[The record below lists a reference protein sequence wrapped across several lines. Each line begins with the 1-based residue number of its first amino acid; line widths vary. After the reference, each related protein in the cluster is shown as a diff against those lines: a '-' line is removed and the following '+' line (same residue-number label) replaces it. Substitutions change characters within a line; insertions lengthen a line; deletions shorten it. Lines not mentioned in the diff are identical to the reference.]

1 MNKLTMLL
9 FLCIVPIILI
19 LVIVYSKDKNKESLP
34 LLIRLFVLGIAACF
48 LTLFISKN
56 MSYIFP
62 FMQKSF
68 SEKDFL
74 SKILYAFIGVALVE
88 EFSKWIFVF
97 WQGYTSKR
105 FDEIYDIIVYSV
117 FVSLGFAFYEN
128 FLYVFNYG
136 TVKTALLRAILSIPA
151 HACTAI
157 FMGYYFCIA
166 KQFKLKNRKSSERYN
181 LILSLMV
188 PTLLHG
194 IFDFCLMIG
203 YVWFLVIFYIFITIL
218 YINSIRKIKG
228 VSKYNQAVIHK
239 SKYCPNCGRLLN
251 NSVCQY
257 CAHIEEKEK

>member
-68 SEKDFL
+68 SEKDLL

-136 TVKTALLRAILSIPA
+136 TVKTALLRVETS
-151 HACTAI
+151 T
-157 FMGYYFCIA
+157 
-166 KQFKLKNRKSSERYN
+166 
-181 LILSLMV
+181 
-188 PTLLHG
+188 
-194 IFDFCLMIG
+194 
-203 YVWFLVIFYIFITIL
+203 
-218 YINSIRKIKG
+218 
-228 VSKYNQAVIHK
+228 
-239 SKYCPNCGRLLN
+239 
-251 NSVCQY
+251 
-257 CAHIEEKEK
+257 